1 MKNQQRQL
9 QTVLLALLQDD
20 DVFEALGTDFVET
33 LAAPI
38 IEEYQSSATVKHQAL
53 AFLKTQMTRP
63 KCNCLDNKSVDYCEV
78 HTKPQQRLLIER
90 YLEAQE
96 YRRKIEALDDNA
108 LAALLAL
115 NQGSF

>member
-1 MKNQQRQL
+1 MKKQQRQL

-20 DVFEALGTDFVET
+20 DVIEALGTETVET
-33 LAAPI
+33 LATPI

-53 AFLKTQMTRP
+53 AFLKTPMTRP
-63 KCNCLDNKSVDYCEV
+63 KCNCLDNKSVNYCEV

-90 YLEAQE
+90 YLSAQE
-96 YRRKIEALDDNA
+96 YRLQIEALDDAA
-108 LAALLAL
+108 LAALLVL